1 MKSWEYLQARRGTS
15 LEAFLD
21 GVKTLDEALKRF
33 RARDIVPPPTEA
45 IEEVL
50 GVSTKAADVVTAR
63 PSKKTP
69 SSRPS
74 TKKRK
79 APQQVEEKKA
89 KEYDDLVIIETEE
102 TATQD

>member
-33 RARDIVPPPTEA
+33 RARDVSPPSIEA

-50 GVSTKAADVVTAR
+50 STSTEATVVVTTQ
-63 PSKKTP
+63 PSKKAA
-69 SSRPS
+69 SSRS
-74 TKKRK
+74 SKKQRK
-79 APQQVEEKKA
+79 VPQQVEEKKA

-102 TATQD
+102 TVTQD